1 MFCHPTPA
9 PPLGDGRGVKLVV
22 FLRQALPSPR
32 RWEGSEVSGFLPSG
46 APLPSQGRGW
56 GGVSP
61 PVRRSLPIWGRVRE
75 GLPFRSG
82 EFEILITDGC
92 GFLRPLRGTS
102 EQVEFKSTTTKKSL
116 PRLEE
121 TWKRVSFPP
130 HYSSYPFI
138 HPSLW

>member
-1 MFCHPTPA
+1 VYPPEVHFST
-9 PPLGDGRGVKLVV
+9 PPLP
-22 FLRQALPSPR
+22 LPSPR
-32 RWEGSEVSGFLPSG
+32 GGAGVGFL
-46 APLPSQGRGW
+46 LPFG
-56 GGVSP
+56 
-61 PVRRSLPIWGRVRE
+61 RSLPIWGRVRE
-75 GLPFRSG
+75 GLPFHSG
-82 EFEILITDGC
+82 GFEILITDGC

-102 EQVEFKSTTTKKSL
+102 EQVEFKSITTKKSL